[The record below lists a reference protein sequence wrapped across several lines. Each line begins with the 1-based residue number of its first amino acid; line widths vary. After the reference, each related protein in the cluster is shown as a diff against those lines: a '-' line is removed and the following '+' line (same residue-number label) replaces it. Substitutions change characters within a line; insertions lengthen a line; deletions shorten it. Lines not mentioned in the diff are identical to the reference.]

1 MDEIIKKL
9 EEMGVPSQV
18 IEKVKSSLPSEG
30 EDKMKEDCCPK
41 CGAPMKSA
49 EVSVEISKEK
59 TGEKLG
65 DLMKRFK
72 NLY

>member
-18 IEKVKSSLPSEG
+18 IEKVKSSLPSE
-30 EDKMKEDCCPK
+30 EKEDCCPK

-49 EVSVEISKEK
+49 EVSVEVTKEK